1 MKIANEEKK
10 KRDTGLYTWGY
21 NNIYIFLN
29 PLNAVIYRIIRDG
42 TN

>member
-21 NNIYIFLN
+21 NNIYIFFKSFECGN
-29 PLNAVIYRIIRDG
+29 I
-42 TN
+42 